1 MLFIYSF
8 IYYLLPVLC
17 SSNCKIKET
26 NMGNHT
32 TITADCS
39 NMGLVHVPQNLPRNI
54 TALDLSRNDITGI
67 TNEAFV
73 NYKNLLELNLN
84 SNKISLIS
92 NSSFKGLG
100 NLQSLEMADN
110 CLNPSEM
117 YTIDLFMPLKK
128 LNILNIR
135 RNMDQPTKFS
145 TIFMYPD
152 QALGVLQQLT
162 QLSIDLMPKP
172 KFGQG
177 FKLLQRLQRIE
188 FQSCYVVSLTNETF
202 KFFSS
207 SVETL
212 LMQNCRLNF
221 VRVETGSLL
230 PFPELKVVDFSDTF
244 MHLKQALLLLN
255 PYTNK
260 NMSTINFHHV
270 SDVVIDNK
278 EFPYSLIV
286 TTEMTKYLQ
295 TICVENLD
303 LSQNGIVDY
312 VPGSLFNFRFPE
324 CIQHLSVRANRF
336 TIISNKIQ
344 LQYLNNFTRQASRL
358 KTWDN
363 SYNVV
368 SYPIP
373 KENPISAD
381 FDNPSDFIFYF
392 PKSVEKVDNS
402 YLMTNDLP
410 IIYLVPF
417 NSSLKYID
425 ISYALVSGFM
435 LFESDSKNHP
445 PNLETLI
452 DSGCDYSY
460 IWQEFGRFPY
470 NNLKTFVWTDCNLNE
485 GIKAHPKDLFRHLN
499 SVETLNISE
508 NNIWYFSDNLLDPIQ
523 NLSFLDVS
531 KNLLQSI
538 PIQLINHLKIKTLDV
553 RNNLLTGI
561 NLEIRN
567 WLDQMQTMHLM
578 SLFLAGNAFECS
590 CNNIHL
596 IRWLQTTD
604 VKLDSRSYNC
614 VLPNGSNSNTLE
626 AYNSISD
633 LFAYCESSMW
643 LTLATTLL
651 STGFIIAILLVLYN
665 KRWKIMFTLQG
676 IINRVVEQKFK
687 RQYTYDVYISYE
699 GNAVY
704 WIKETLV
711 SKLEGEWGLNM
722 CIRERDFL
730 AGISHADNEA
740 AAIKESRCIIFVI
753 TPGYTLSPDR
763 TFEINRA
770 QYERIRSN
778 LETVIVLTKDIKI
791 TDVPRNLSYIWNY
804 VYLIEWEDE
813 EQFSS
818 DVIWEKLK
826 LLLIPRSQY

>member
-1 MLFIYSF
+1 M
-8 IYYLLPVLC
+8 
-17 SSNCKIKET
+17 
-26 NMGNHT
+26 
-32 TITADCS
+32 ADCS
-39 NMGLVHVPQNLPRNI
+39 NMGLGHVPQNLPRNI
-54 TALDLSRNDITGI
+54 NALNLSRNNITSV
-67 TNEAFV
+67 TNDAFV
-73 NYKNLLELNLN
+73 NYKSLLELNLN
-84 SNKISLIS
+84 SNKINHIS

-110 CLNPSEM
+110 CLDLSDV
-117 YTIDLFMPLKK
+117 YTIDLFVPLRK

-135 RNMDQPTKFS
+135 SNMVQPINFS
-145 TIFMYPD
+145 TVFTYPD
-152 QALGVLQQLT
+152 KALSVLNQLT
-162 QLSIDLMPKP
+162 NLSIDLMPKP

-177 FKLLQRLQRIE
+177 FKLLKRLNRIE

-212 LMQNCRLNF
+212 IMQNCRLNF
-221 VRVETGSLL
+221 VRVEIGTLL
-230 PFPELKVVDFSDTF
+230 SFPELKVVDFSDTF

-260 NMSTINFHHV
+260 NMTIINFHHV

-278 EFPYSLIV
+278 EFPYSLIL
-286 TTEMTKYLQ
+286 TTEMTKYLRR
-295 TICVENLD
+295 ICVENLD

-312 VPGSLFNFRFPE
+312 EPGSLFTFRYPE
-324 CIQHLSVRANRF
+324 CIQNMSVRANRF
-336 TIISNKIQ
+336 AMISNKIQ

-358 KTWDN
+358 KTWDI

-368 SYPIP
+368 SYPVS
-373 KENPISAD
+373 KENTISAYAG
-381 FDNPSDFIFYF
+381 FDNPSDSIFNF
-392 PKSVEKVDNS
+392 SKSVEKFYAS
-402 YLMTNDLP
+402 YVMANNLH
-410 IIYLVPF
+410 IIYLIPI
-417 NSSLKYID
+417 NSSLKYVD
-425 ISYALVSGFM
+425 LSYSISSGMM
-435 LFESDSKNHP
+435 LFESDSQHYL
-445 PNLETLI
+445 PNLETFI
-452 DSGCDYSY
+452 DSGGDYY
-460 IWQEFGRFPY
+460 FIWQEFGRFTH
-470 NNLKTFVWTDCNLNE
+470 NKLKTVVMKNRNLNE
-485 GIKAHPKDLFRHLN
+485 GIKAHPTDLFRNLN
-499 SVETLNISE
+499 SVETLDISE
-508 NNIWYFSDNLLDPIQ
+508 NNIWYFSDNLLDQ
-523 NLSFLDVS
+523 MKNLSLLNVS

-567 WLDQMQTMHLM
+567 WLDQMQTMHSM

-590 CNNIHL
+590 CNSIDL

-614 VLPNGSNSNTLE
+614 VLPNGSNSNTLD
-626 AYNSISD
+626 AYNSFPD

-643 LTLATTLL
+643 LTVATTLL

-676 IINRVVEQKFK
+676 IINRVVEQKIK

-740 AAIKESRCIIFVI
+740 EAIKESRCIIFVI
-753 TPGYTLSPDR
+753 TPGYTISPDR

-791 TDVPRNLSYIWNY
+791 TDVPRIFSYIWNY
-804 VYLIEWEDE
+804 AYLIEWADDD
-813 EQFSS
+813 QFDS
-818 DVIWEKLK
+818 DAIWEKLK
-826 LLLIPRSQY
+826 LLLTPRKAALLKKSKLLK

>member
-1 MLFIYSF
+1 
-8 IYYLLPVLC
+8 
-17 SSNCKIKET
+17 
-26 NMGNHT
+26 
-32 TITADCS
+32 
-39 NMGLVHVPQNLPRNI
+39 MGLVHVPQNLPRNI

-67 TNEAFV
+67 TNDALV
-73 NYKNLLELNLN
+73 NYENLLELNLN
-84 SNKISLIS
+84 SNNISHIS
-92 NSSFKGLG
+92 NLSFKELG

-110 CLNPSEM
+110 CLDLSDV
-117 YTIDLFMPLKK
+117 YTKKLFVPLRK
-128 LNILNIR
+128 LNILNIMS
-135 RNMDQPTKFS
+135 NMDQPTNFS
-145 TIFMYPD
+145 TIFTYPD
-152 QALGVLQQLT
+152 QALGVLHQLT
-162 QLSIDLMPKP
+162 NLSIDLMPKP

-177 FKLLQRLQRIE
+177 FKQLQRLQRIE

-212 LMQNCRLNF
+212 IMQNCRLNF
-221 VRVETGSLL
+221 VRVDTGTLL
-230 PFPELKVVDFSDTF
+230 PFQELKVVDFSDTF

-260 NMSTINFHHV
+260 HMSTINFHHV

-278 EFPYSLIV
+278 DFPYSLIL

-312 VPGSLFNFRFPE
+312 EPGSLFTFRYPE

-358 KTWDN
+358 KTWDI

-368 SYPIP
+368 SYPVS
-373 KENPISAD
+373 KENTVSAG
-381 FDNPSDFIFYF
+381 FENPSDYIFYF
-392 PKSVEKVDNS
+392 SKSVEKFDAS
-402 YLMTNDLP
+402 YVMANDLHIINIIP
-410 IIYLVPF
+410 I
-417 NSSLKYID
+417 NSSLRYID
-425 ISYALVSGFM
+425 FSYSISSGM
-435 LFESDSKNHP
+435 TLFESDSQNHP

-452 DSGCDYSY
+452 DSGGDYSF
-460 IWQEFGRFPY
+460 IWQEFGRFPV
-470 NNLKTFVWTDCNLNE
+470 NNLKTVVWKKRNLNE
-485 GIKAHPKDLFRHLN
+485 GIQAHPKDLFRNLN
-499 SVETLNISE
+499 SVETLDISE
-508 NNIWYFSDNLLDPIQ
+508 NNIWYFSDNLLDSMK
-523 NLSFLDVS
+523 NLSRLHVS

-567 WLDQMQTMHLM
+567 WLDQMQTMHSM

-590 CNNIHL
+590 CTNIDL
-596 IRWLQTTD
+596 IRWLQTTN
-604 VKLDSRSYNC
+604 VKLDRRSYNC
-614 VLPNGSNSNTLE
+614 VLPNGSNSNTLD
-626 AYNSISD
+626 AYNSLSD
-633 LFAYCESSMW
+633 LFAHCESSLW
-643 LTLATTLL
+643 LTVATTLL
-651 STGFIIAILLVLYN
+651 STGFIIAILLVMYN
-665 KRWKIMFTLQG
+665 KRWQIIFTLQG
-676 IINRVVEQKFK
+676 IINRVVEQKIK
-687 RQYTYDVYISYE
+687 RKYTYDVYISYE

-740 AAIKESRCIIFVI
+740 EAIKESRCIIFVI

-763 TFEINRA
+763 TFEIDRA

-791 TDVPRNLSYIWNY
+791 SDVPRNLSYIWNY
-804 VYLIEWEDE
+804 VYLIEWSDDE
-813 EQFSS
+813 KFNS
-818 DVIWEKLK
+818 DAIWEKLK
-826 LLLIPRSQY
+826 VLLTPRKLR